1 MSMMTLKCPKCGTE
15 AKVSFAENN
24 YSGPRRCWK
33 CHEYFTI
40 TIENNRVTFC
50 EPLSAEEYQ
59 RQQDAKKA
67 AEKGGGGL
75 SFSSQPPQ
83 YSQQAAEPV
92 QASAKPPKEEEPDI
106 FSSLAGKSKGGIDF
120 SPSPRNDYAPPPPPA
135 PPAPKTEAPAGRADD
150 LLFSSLKSKAK
161 SSDSHRPAQ
170 NDYQAPPLTM
180 KDIPKPP
187 IPVFPPSDAKP
198 STSNPP
204 PKAKTYITPGQSQ
217 SDPKKPAVFPP
228 DQIRTFVPQEDV
240 KIEPPKP
247 KKKDVPHEDAWNSFI
262 PPQT

>member
-15 AKVSFAENN
+15 AKVSFADNN

-67 AEKGGGGL
+67 EEKGGGGIG
-75 SFSSQPPQ
+75 FARQGEPQ
-83 YSQQAAEPV
+83 YAQPAAEPP
-92 QASAKPPKEEEPDI
+92 QGRANPPKEEEVDL
-106 FSSLAGKSKGGIDF
+106 FRSLAGKSKGGIDF
-120 SPSPRNDYAPPPPPA
+120 SPASPSSQNEYPPA
-135 PPAPKTEAPAGRADD
+135 APTAPKKEAPAGRADD
-150 LLFSSLKSKAK
+150 LLFSSLKSKTK
-161 SSDSHRPAQ
+161 SDSPRPAQ
-170 NDYQAPPLTM
+170 ADYAPAPLAF
-180 KDIPKPP
+180 KDMPKPN
-187 IPVFPPSDAKP
+187 IPVFPPSDAKSP
-198 STSNPP
+198 SSNPP
-204 PKAKTYITPGQSQ
+204 PKAKTYITPGQQ
-217 SDPKKPAVFPP
+217 ADPKKPAVFPP

-240 KIEPPKP
+240 KVEPPKP

>member
-1 MSMMTLKCPKCGTE
+1 MSMMTLKCPKCNTE
-15 AKVSFAENN
+15 AKVSFSDNN

-50 EPLSAEEYQ
+50 EPLSADEYQ

-67 AEKGGGGL
+67 AEKGGGGIG
-75 SFSSQPPQ
+75 FSSQQQPQ
-83 YSQQAAEPV
+83 FSQ
-92 QASAKPPKEEEPDI
+92 SAPEQPHADSPKEEELDI

-120 SPSPRNDYAPPPPPA
+120 SPASPRNDYPQA
-135 PPAPKTEAPAGRADD
+135 APAAPVTPRNETPTPKQED

-161 SSDSHRPAQ
+161 SGDSSRPTQ
-170 NDYQAPPLTM
+170 NNYPPPPPLTM
-180 KDIPKPP
+180 KDMPKPP

-204 PKAKTYITPGQSQ
+204 PKPKTYITPGQ

-228 DQIRTFVPQEDV
+228 EQIRTFVPQEDV